1 MSERDAEI
9 PAATSASSPTVVDDE
24 ALPGLF
30 GPLSGRRGVV
40 LAVSG
45 GSDSVALL
53 HLFARWRD
61 ASCVAVPP
69 AVVVIVDHGLRREAA
84 AEAGAVAALARTHG
98 LHHATLVWEGD
109 KPATDLQAAAR
120 AARYRLLAGFTRD
133 NGLDTV
139 VTAHTRDD
147 QAETLMMR
155 LGHGSGLAGLAA
167 MRPARSLGD
176 GVTLVRPF
184 LAVGRE
190 ALRATLRA
198 TGIAWSEDP
207 SNADTR
213 FARPRLRALAGP
225 LAEAGLTPATLATVA
240 RRLARAD
247 AAIEAAVDAL
257 EAAVVARHPGGV
269 TTVDL
274 PGLAGAPEEVS
285 LRLFAR
291 AVGEIGGE
299 PYGPRL
305 ERLERLHAALLAAA
319 TGGRFRRTLGGAVVE
334 RRGDTL
340 WVHRESG
347 RRGLPS
353 LRLTPGGTL
362 AWDGRFR
369 AELSASAPSAV
380 TIAALGPGA
389 RGAVGRAAARWPAAA
404 LATVPAAFAD
414 GAVVAVPAFGVFADE
429 AWRAAVRIDPAGRH
443 ACVTLS
449 FASAPALNL
458 AEASARPILQSDKRR
473 GAGAEGPSDPG

>member
-1 MSERDAEI
+1 MTERDALPPVAA
-9 PAATSASSPTVVDDE
+9 PAASQAASPAPILDGDLP
-24 ALPGLF
+24 ALF
-30 GPLSGRRGVV
+30 APLSGRRGVV

-61 ASCVAVPP
+61 AVGGTVPP
-69 AVVVIVDHGLRREAA
+69 AVVITVDHGLRPRAA
-84 AEAGAVAALARTHG
+84 AEAEDVARLARSRG
-98 LHHATLVWEGD
+98 LPHATLAWEGD
-109 KPATDLQAAAR
+109 KPVADLQAAAR
-120 AARYRLLAGFTRD
+120 AARYRLLADFACD
-133 NGLDTV
+133 NGLDAV

-155 LGHGSGLAGLAA
+155 LAHGSGLAGLAA
-167 MRPARSLGD
+167 MRPARPLGD
-176 GVTLVRPF
+176 GVTLVRPL

-190 ALRATLRA
+190 MLRATLRA
-198 TGIAWSEDP
+198 AGIAWSEDP

-225 LAEAGLTPATLATVA
+225 LAEAGLTPSALATVA

-257 EAAVVARHPGGV
+257 EDATLARHPGGV
-269 TTVDL
+269 TAIE
-274 PGLAGAPEEVS
+274 LAAFAAAPEEVA
-285 LRLFAR
+285 LRLLAR

-305 ERLERLHAALLAAA
+305 ERLERLHAELLESPAGD
-319 TGGRFRRTLGGAVVE
+319 GGRFRRTLGGAVVE
-334 RRGDTL
+334 RRGHTL
-340 WVHRESG
+340 WVHRETG

-353 LRLTPGGTL
+353 LRLAPGGTVG
-362 AWDGRFR
+362 WDGRFH
-369 AELSASAPSAV
+369 AALTASAPSAV

-389 RGAVGRAAARWPAAA
+389 RGAVGRAAERWPAAA

-429 AWRAAVRIDPAGRH
+429 AWRAAVRIDPADR
-443 ACVTLS
+443 
-449 FASAPALNL
+449 
-458 AEASARPILQSDKRR
+458 
-473 GAGAEGPSDPG
+473 